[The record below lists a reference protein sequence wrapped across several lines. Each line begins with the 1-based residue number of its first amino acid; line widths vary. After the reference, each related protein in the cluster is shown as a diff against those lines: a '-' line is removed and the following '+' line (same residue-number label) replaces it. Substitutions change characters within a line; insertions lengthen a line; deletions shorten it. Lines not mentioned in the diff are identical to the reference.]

1 MPEKYIDINAVHI
14 EFPETT
20 NPYISAKTKAY
31 QKGWNDACKSI
42 REKAPAAEVEPMVHG
57 HIVWRHRHSGGYEYK
72 ECPAC
77 GTEIETRRPVEA
89 DEPYCSECGAQMAES
104 FQRICP
110 RCGAHM
116 SGASSAVTQ
125 PQYESRSAVLI
136 KIKDALIA
144 CNPHVTGITTTHSGG
159 TAVILYDNGESRKAK
174 IAGESLQ
181 GIAYEIFKTAIYGEK
196 EKK

>member
-14 EFPETT
+14 EYPETT
-20 NPYISAKTKAY
+20 NPYIAARTKAY

-42 REKAPAAEVEPMVHG
+42 RENAPVAEVESVKHNQWKYYVDAEGDEYDVCPECG
-57 HIVWRHRHSGGYEYK
+57 WKQPNQNGAPPPYHR
-72 ECPAC
+72 CPNC
-77 GTEIETRRPVEA
+77 GTR
-89 DEPYCSECGAQMAES
+89 MN
-104 FQRICP
+104 
-110 RCGAHM
+110 
-116 SGASSAVTQ
+116 GASSTVTQ
-125 PQYESRSAVLI
+125 PQYESRAAVLI

-159 TAVILYDNGESRKAK
+159 TAVILYDNGESRKVK